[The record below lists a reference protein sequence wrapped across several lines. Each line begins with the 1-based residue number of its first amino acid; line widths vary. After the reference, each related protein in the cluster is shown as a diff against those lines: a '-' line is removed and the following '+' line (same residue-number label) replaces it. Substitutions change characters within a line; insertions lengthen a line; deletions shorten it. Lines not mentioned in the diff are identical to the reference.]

1 MANKKMNWGNNLVT
15 RATVSMG
22 KSSGRWVKKRQDD
35 GEEDEFRDEDDWKD
49 VCFWKEK
56 NEGLRWNDGL

>member
-22 KSSGRWVKKRQDD
+22 KSSGRWVKK
-35 GEEDEFRDEDDWKD
+35 K
-49 VCFWKEK
+49 
-56 NEGLRWNDGL
+56 